1 MYKLYDFNFD
11 KNPSKK
17 ELYYKAN
24 KEVLINEQDNIVLLE
39 KETKIDFFTYFNSFS
54 LSKWKKYTTI
64 NQLKIHIDFE
74 GILEIKILLANENK
88 EYSILKKEAVN
99 FFDETFDIEELNEDI
114 LYIKILSKSNTCKI
128 FNISY
133 WGDFKQREN
142 KKIGIVICTY
152 KREQFVKKT
161 IEQLNDFC
169 NKNKWLD
176 VLVIDNGRTLSEINY
191 ENIRLIYNHNYG
203 GSGGFTRGII
213 EFLHEKKVD
222 YILLMDDDIEF
233 DNGILFKTYNI
244 ISTLKKEYQESFL
257 SGAMLELDRP
267 KIQYENTAYWRLFRL
282 YSLGK
287 NYNLVDKNFLLK
299 NNKIGTHIN
308 QYAAWWYCC
317 IPVNRILKIGL
328 PLPMFIKGDDMEYS
342 IRNNRELIYMNGIGV
357 WHEIFNKKLSFTVN
371 YFSDRN
377 MLIINN
383 FVGNCNRWTLMISI
397 LGRFIKRLL
406 KNNGK
411 SLEMLDLALN
421 DYIKG
426 FDFLIT
432 LNENEI
438 FKRLKAYGDNNFK
451 IITMVSILKNIIY
464 CMFNYNKIKDKYI
477 NFRNKM
483 LKDTRFWIEYLQ
495 CRR

>member
-74 GILEIKILLANENK
+74 GVLEIKILLANENK

-233 DNGILFKTYNI
+233 DNEILFKTYNI

-357 WHEIFNKKLSFTVN
+357 WHETFQKKTSIIVN
-371 YFSDRN
+371 YFADRN
-377 MLIINN
+377 MLIINQYAEK
-383 FVGNCNRWTLMISI
+383 CNRWTLLIAI
-397 LGRFIKRLL
+397 LGRLAKWIYL
-406 KNNGK
+406 KNIDGIKLFN
-411 SLEMLDLALN
+411 LALS
-421 DYIKG
+421 DIVGG
-426 FDFLIT
+426 FNKIT
-432 LNENEI
+432 NMSAEKKLSKIQNYKDDRNI
-438 FKRLKAYGDNNFK
+438 IK
-451 IITMVSILKNIIY
+451 IITIIIKKAIY
-464 CMFNYNKIKDKYI
+464 CLFHYKIIKKDYI
-477 NFRNKM
+477 DFKNEK
-483 LKDTRFWIEYLQ
+483 LLTTSFWKEYLIK
-495 CRR
+495 R